1 MAYPFNLSE
10 HFIYLLEVAVFLSL
24 FYFFYIVLL
33 KKETYFKLN
42 RAYLLATLLVSI
54 LSPYSYMLNDTFV
67 NDTNLE
73 QITINVTENW
83 REVTPVPKT
92 TETEIQNND
101 WTLLEVLSIIYVVG
115 FSISLLSFIRSFYVL
130 IFLTIK
136 HGFIKKGGYWL
147 VKLPDIYATFSFFN
161 LLFLSSRDANT
172 HYTEKILI
180 HEEAHIQQW
189 HSLDILLAEMYCAVF
204 WFNPIA
210 YLYKRE
216 IQAIHEF
223 LADQY
228 VLRSGVDEET
238 YGTLLINE
246 ILGLK
251 DARLTNNFFNT
262 NNLKHRIIM
271 MQKKRSS
278 ALSSYKLLLVFPLL
292 GLSLFIG
299 ACTEQL
305 KKLEYEKEI
314 ELLSFTFKD
323 RDYKKVYFL
332 DPGNA
337 GNRSL
342 TTTVMEVIKDGGLQA
357 YDSSFSQEDP
367 LGKKL
372 SFEEVD
378 KRFTNYWSQEEKDG
392 KIYHNFINPN
402 APNAKEITF
411 GYTESDFKVNQV
423 GGETYISLIIGGMY
437 YPTGKDMYIA
447 SFKLADLER
456 ALGANIKFNY
466 KPYPYPGGY

>member
-1 MAYPFNLSE
+1 
-10 HFIYLLEVAVFLSL
+10 
-24 FYFFYIVLL
+24 
-33 KKETYFKLN
+33 
-42 RAYLLATLLVSI
+42 
-54 LSPYSYMLNDTFV
+54 
-67 NDTNLE
+67 
-73 QITINVTENW
+73 
-83 REVTPVPKT
+83 
-92 TETEIQNND
+92 
-101 WTLLEVLSIIYVVG
+101 
-115 FSISLLSFIRSFYVL
+115 
-130 IFLTIK
+130 
-136 HGFIKKGGYWL
+136 
-147 VKLPDIYATFSFFN
+147 
-161 LLFLSSRDANT
+161 
-172 HYTEKILI
+172 
-180 HEEAHIQQW
+180 
-189 HSLDILLAEMYCAVF
+189 MYCAVF

-337 GNRSL
+337 GKS
-342 TTTVMEVIKDGGLQA
+342 TM
-357 YDSSFSQEDP
+357 
-367 LGKKL
+367 L
-372 SFEEVD
+372 S
-378 KRFTNYWSQEEKDG
+378 T
-392 KIYHNFINPN
+392 
-402 APNAKEITF
+402 
-411 GYTESDFKVNQV
+411 
-423 GGETYISLIIGGMY
+423 
-437 YPTGKDMYIA
+437 
-447 SFKLADLER
+447 
-456 ALGANIKFNY
+456 
-466 KPYPYPGGY
+466 